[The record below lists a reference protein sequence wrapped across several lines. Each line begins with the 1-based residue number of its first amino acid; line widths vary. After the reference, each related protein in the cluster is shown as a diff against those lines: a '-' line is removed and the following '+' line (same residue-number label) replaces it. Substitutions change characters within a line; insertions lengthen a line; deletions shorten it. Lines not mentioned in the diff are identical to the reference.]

1 MYEIQIV
8 SVPRVVFIDKF
19 RCICSWLWQE
29 SENKHS
35 ILSYMYMY
43 LEMILVEVTLPTI
56 IFSMFKIT
64 SEPKGSLV
72 PTSLGPAIHCAIGQV
87 HWN

>member
-19 RCICSWLWQE
+19 RCICSFWQE

-56 IFSMFKIT
+56 IFSMCKIT

-72 PTSLGPAIHCAIGQV
+72 PTFFGPAIHCATG
-87 HWN
+87 